1 MEVNTYVIKIVG
13 VVRGG
18 AKVPLTQVGLQAR
31 KFFPTV
37 EWPSDDV

>member
-18 AKVPLTQVGLQAR
+18 AKGPVTQVRLRTR